1 MLPVDGVDG
10 GLLLRLILVLLL
22 QKEIEGLT
30 SSGTT
35 TSTIMKQQVRFVTNK
50 MCPYAQKAYIA
61 LECAQIPY
69 CMEEIS
75 LYGGKNSKPD
85 WFWELNPAG
94 TVPVLVV
101 EAATGDEQDFPEAS
115 SSATNNKRRRPTTS
129 KIRVFPDSDLILDE
143 IGSGRLITS
152 MMGQNSAL
160 QVIPEQ
166 APEVTRWRTF
176 INKKLIPIG
185 KKAVLGGP
193 KQPLWDLLGEMN
205 DQIARVG
212 DGSSRDGP
220 FLVKGSSSP
229 TIADCHAFPF
239 VWRLDQEYNL
249 SKDFPNISQWLKA
262 CQNQPGFRKTIQNA
276 WWWWW

>member
-1 MLPVDGVDG
+1 
-10 GLLLRLILVLLL
+10 
-22 QKEIEGLT
+22 
-30 SSGTT
+30 
-35 TSTIMKQQVRFVTNK
+35 
-50 MCPYAQKAYIA
+50 
-61 LECAQIPY
+61 
-69 CMEEIS
+69 MEEIA
-75 LYGGKNSKPD
+75 LYGGENSKPD

-129 KIRVFPDSDLILDE
+129 KRRVFPDSDLILDE
-143 IGSGRLITS
+143 IGSGRLMTNR
-152 MMGQNSAL
+152 MGQNSAL

-166 APEVTRWRTF
+166 ASEVTRWRTF
-176 INKKLIPIG
+176 INQKLIPIG

-220 FLVKGSSSP
+220 FLVKGSSLP

-249 SKDFPNISQWLKA
+249 SKDFPNILQWLKA
-262 CQNQPGFRKTIQNA
+262 CQNQPGFRKTIQKA